1 MYYISNTYR
10 TSCRH
15 GWPRGFGVLNS
26 SPHSSIFTS
35 VSVGSWPRSYSF
47 TSAMGR
53 IGVHTAPKK
62 AQNQLSDMWRST
74 FEINAAQLRSFT
86 EVAPP
91 QPLSSVNSPIRYDF
105 RGSEK
110 AGGSASIL
118 WFFVIVFIS
127 WSNWNLKILVFD
139 VREKPEYPE
148 KNLSEQRRKSTTN
161 SNPYGVNAGIWTGA
175 TLAEGECSNY
185 CATPAPQIDN
195 SYKKEATWKMK
206 HKDILI

>member
-35 VSVGSWPRSYSF
+35 VSVGSWPRSYLF

-62 AQNQLSDMWRST
+62 TQTQLSDMWRST

-86 EVAPP
+86 EVVPP

-110 AGGSASIL
+110 AGGSASML

-127 WSNWNLKILVFD
+127 WSNWNLKILVFE
-139 VREKPEYPE
+139 VREKPKYTE
-148 KNLSEQRRKSTTN
+148 KKEKINNKLKPLWRQRRN
-161 SNPYGVNAGIWTGA
+161 LNRGHTGGGRV
-175 TLAEGECSNY
+175 L
-185 CATPAPQIDN
+185 
-195 SYKKEATWKMK
+195 
-206 HKDILI
+206 